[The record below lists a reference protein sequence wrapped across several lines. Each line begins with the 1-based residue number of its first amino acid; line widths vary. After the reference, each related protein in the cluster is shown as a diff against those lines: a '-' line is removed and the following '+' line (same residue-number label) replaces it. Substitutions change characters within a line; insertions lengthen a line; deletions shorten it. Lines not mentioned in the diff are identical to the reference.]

1 MGRLITREDI
11 ETGALETGK
20 NPFKKL
26 AKAVS
31 KPLKQV
37 TKAVTKP
44 FQQLEKARN
53 DALHR
58 LEKNVL
64 RPVGAV
70 VTNVANTAVSLAS
83 SAGQVAIQKVS
94 ELDANQTLSTL
105 AAAGVFTP
113 APSNPEDPTSKGFD
127 PAALAR
133 RLAAPPPSA
142 SSGTNTALDVGGIA
156 AGGLLLW
163 KLLG

>member
-1 MGRLITREDI
+1 
-11 ETGALETGK
+11 
-20 NPFKKL
+20 
-26 AKAVS
+26 
-31 KPLKQV
+31 V
-37 TKAVTKP
+37 TNAVTKP
-44 FQQLEKARN
+44 FHQLEKARN

-70 VTNVANTAVSLAS
+70 VTNVTNAAVNLATQ
-83 SAGQVAIQKVS
+83 AGQVAVQKVS

-133 RLAAPPPSA
+133 RLAQPAEPPAS
-142 SSGTNTALDVGGIA
+142 SSGTNTALVVGGIA
-156 AGGLLLW
+156 AGGLVFW